1 MNSSLTNFQVN
12 GGELYDVVGSGT
24 SGVSVLALRG
34 LWDQKHGRP
43 IEPATKPQSQP
54 LNEPLIP
61 PPALLQK
68 CKNRKLTGAV
78 SMDTVALTQV
88 RRAPSVPIALSNR
101 C

>member
-1 MNSSLTNFQVN
+1 MNSSLTHFQVN

-34 LWDQKHGRP
+34 LWDRKHGRP

-61 PPALLQK
+61 PPALPQK

-88 RRAPSVPIALSNR
+88 RRAPSVPMAFSNR